1 MRAVIGTWLLVISLR
16 NRQNRLESAYAPSR
30 EEKAEAG
37 PPMFKSI
44 RTRGAHRETK
54 VRRWVDS
61 RTSGENRVP
70 GVTGRERQ
78 EAASGE
84 QCRPQRGTGETS
96 VERQPLLRSDQS
108 SVVRL
113 GAVVASEASSGPRR
127 KQRGWGRRQRGE
139 DPGGDR
145 RATLSNLDGATVL
158 SACFLYSPG
167 RVSVREPGDQV
178 GWAEPRALRTDVPGR
193 QRRLQRGR
201 LHRCLH

>member
-108 SVVRL
+108 SVVQL

-139 DPGGDR
+139 GPGGRQKGDPFKSR
-145 RATLSNLDGATVL
+145 RCHSAVCVLPVL
-158 SACFLYSPG
+158 SRAGFC
-167 RVSVREPGDQV
+167 
-178 GWAEPRALRTDVPGR
+178 PRAWGPGG
-193 QRRLQRGR
+193 LGR
-201 LHRCLH
+201 AQGAED